1 MSSYN
6 KEQAVGDDHHNIIT
20 IIMHQKGYN
29 LQEALE
35 WLAAEHKVRED
46 RILTTSWPQVA
57 ALRFSPE
64 VDEMLKYYVDH
75 VLNWPR
81 ANDSWNFE
89 SGRYFGSDGLRIQK
103 ERVVKL
109 LPRRR
114 PARVDM

>member
-20 IIMHQKGYN
+20 IIMRQKGYN

-35 WLAAEHKVRED
+35 WLAAEHKARED
-46 RILTTSWPQVA
+46 RILTSSWPQVA
-57 ALRFSPE
+57 ALRYSPE
-64 VDEMLKYYVDH
+64 VDKLLKYYVDH

-89 SGRYFGSDGLRIQK
+89 SGRYFGSEGLRIQK
-103 ERVVKL
+103 ERVVRL
-109 LPRRR
+109 LPKRQ